1 MLLSAIAPVLR
12 SAAWIV
18 VPSAAA
24 LFALRWR
31 ASRSLALK
39 PPAPRGQ
46 PLVVV
51 VGLGGVGSHAAQLL
65 LRGGARRLRL
75 VDFDQVTL
83 SSLNRH
89 ATATRRDVG
98 TSKAVALRDQLL
110 RVDPEAEV
118 EACTQLFSAE
128 FAESLLAGSPALV
141 IDAIDDLTT
150 KAELLQACKHFLLT
164 TNAHSAMLAQQS
176 SVQEG
181 FLLQPSPTG
190 SAITHCSIS
199 TAGGSLLKLT
209 NANPQYCV
217 RSGLR
222 VLSALGAGGKANAAE
237 LHVARLAEVYNDP
250 IGTALLKRFKAD
262 KSGKLG
268 IRRSKGQSKACAVA
282 EERQIS
288 MSSEPL
294 EPHEDSLRN
303 PTDRAGARDDSWWL
317 EIANQVWVVY
327 SSELQQVSLL
337 PLPQGVDAR
346 ELGSQPSFRVR
357 VMPVMPP
364 LPAAFGAALA
374 GAGISMLLES
384 PPSPPPR
391 PMPTLTISFARK
403 LYQRFLKHELSD
415 RKSAPGSIQL
425 SIDDVVT
432 VVCDIFRCRC
442 ALTGARLHDPGRR
455 NFMLCRWDL
464 ARDASVEN

>member
-1 MLLSAIAPVLR
+1 MLRCVSWAGR
-12 SAAWIV
+12 SHFHGL
-18 VPSAAA
+18 P
-24 LFALRWR
+24 WR
-31 ASRSLALK
+31 
-39 PPAPRGQ
+39 
-46 PLVVV
+46 
-51 VGLGGVGSHAAQLL
+51 
-65 LRGGARRLRL
+65 
-75 VDFDQVTL
+75 
-83 SSLNRH
+83 SS
-89 ATATRRDVG
+89 
-98 TSKAVALRDQLL
+98 
-110 RVDPEAEV
+110 E
-118 EACTQLFSAE
+118 
-128 FAESLLAGSPALV
+128 
-141 IDAIDDLTT
+141 
-150 KAELLQACKHFLLT
+150 
-164 TNAHSAMLAQQS
+164 
-176 SVQEG
+176 
-181 FLLQPSPTG
+181 
-190 SAITHCSIS
+190 ITHCSIS

-268 IRRSKGQSKACAVA
+268 IRRSKGQTCAVA
-282 EERQIS
+282 EQRQIS

-303 PTDRAGARDDSWWL
+303 PTNRAGARDESWWL
-317 EIANQVWVVY
+317 EVANQVWVVY

-391 PMPTLTISFARK
+391 PVPTLTISFARK

-464 ARDASVEN
+464 ARDASVENVLFATVDAAEQHEIRGPSALSSAQSLQISEAIRTALEGRAPSLFEYAQQELRNS